1 MFKSFFLILFI
12 TFSFNAFA
20 QDDNYVAP
28 QGLNN
33 WYVEL
38 GGSALFY
45 SVNYEKYL
53 YRNQKENFTWLA
65 RVGIGFNPIDFP
77 ESHKLLNKV
86 QLLGNSFMVPFTTTI
101 LKGAG
106 KEKLEFGGGFTMVT
120 KDFIDRELV
129 PNLVIGL
136 RVMETNRV
144 CFRLSYIPLYKNNEV
159 IHWVG
164 VSIGRNFSFKQ

>member
-1 MFKSFFLILFI
+1 MIKNCTLFFLLIL
-12 TFSFNAFA
+12 SLNLQA
-20 QDDNYVAP
+20 QEENYTPP

-38 GGSALFY
+38 GGAALLY

-53 YRNQKENFTWLA
+53 YRNQKENFTWLG
-65 RVGIGFNPIDFP
+65 RIGIGFNPIDFP
-77 ESHKLLNKV
+77 AEHKLLNKV
-86 QLLGNSFMVPFTTTI
+86 ELLSNSFMVPFTTTI

-106 KEKLEFGGGFTMVT
+106 KEKLEFGAGFTMIT
-120 KDFIDRELV
+120 KNFLDREIV
-129 PNLVIGL
+129 PNLVFGL

-144 CFRLSYIPLYKNNEV
+144 CFRITYIPLYKNNEI

-164 VSIGRNFSFKQ
+164 VSIGRNFNFK